1 MDVDDVEMNDRTF
14 VEESDGG
21 DGVFVDDD
29 ENNVEWL
36 PAKRTKVK

>member
-1 MDVDDVEMNDRTF
+1 MDVDDVEMKDRTF
-14 VEESDGG
+14 VESDGG

-36 PAKRTKVK
+36 PAQRTKVK